1 MPQST
6 ITEKGQTTVPLEI
19 REALKIPAGSRIE
32 WSIQKDGSAIVRPQP
47 NPLDLFGSLK
57 PSKAFPGRESE
68 KAAVTKRIAAQAAK
82 EGLE

>member
-6 ITEKGQTTVPLEI
+6 ITEKGQTTVPLEV

-32 WSIQKDGSAIVRPQP
+32 WSIQQDGSAIVRPQP
-47 NPLDLFGSLK
+47 NALDLFGSLK
-57 PSKAFPGRESE
+57 PAKAVPTRDKE
-68 KAAVTKRIAAQAAK
+68 KSAVAELIAAQAAK